1 MSEEII
7 FAVVLIW
14 AHCAHKCYVVFPISS
29 RLLLNLKCQPH
40 IMVKHTNSSFKIQF
54 INITKRLLPFLFL
67 MIHWLVISGIN
78 LSELKKMSLILHF
91 FQNIHRKKKWIWKTV
106 WHQIVCT
113 WLFKSSRWR
122 YSAKIGFLQNRC
134 FTKYQ
139 VDHVVKILGKCQER
153 VPF

>member
-1 MSEEII
+1 
-7 FAVVLIW
+7 
-14 AHCAHKCYVVFPISS
+14 
-29 RLLLNLKCQPH
+29 
-40 IMVKHTNSSFKIQF
+40 MVKHTNSSFKIQF
-54 INITKRLLPFLFL
+54 INITKRIRQFLFL

-134 FTKYQ
+134 SAKYQ
-139 VDHVVKILGKCQER
+139 VDHVVKILGKCLWKSSFLVKLKVSSLQLCLKLNSFTGIFHLLL
-153 VPF
+153 VQM